1 MFRNRWLITLGAIAA
16 AFIMV
21 SADAQARVGG
31 GFSGGS
37 RGARTFSAPPATPT
51 APSAAPIQRSIT
63 QPGTAAPIGQSGSR
77 PGLFGGGLFG
87 GGLFGGLAAGF
98 LGAGLFGLLFGHGL
112 FGGMAGFASIIG
124 LLLQVVLVVIVARL
138 VFAWWQRRNM
148 PTPAYAAAH
157 PVTGQSFSGLGGMLG
172 GANIPPTAEP
182 LTIDKLTIEKSDYD
196 AFERLLGEIQAAYS
210 AEDLAALRAE
220 VTPEMLSYFS
230 EQLAENASRGL
241 INRVTDVRL
250 LRGDLAE
257 SWREGSTD
265 YATVAMHFTLKD
277 SMVERASG
285 QTVEGGE
292 PSEVTELWTFMRAR
306 GGNWLLS
313 AIQQT

>member
-1 MFRNRWLITLGAIAA
+1 MFRHRWLIMLGAIAT
-16 AFIMV
+16 AFVLV

-37 RGARTFSAPPATPT
+37 RGTRTFSAPPATPT
-51 APSAAPIQRSIT
+51 APTAAPIERSIT
-63 QPGTAAPIGQSGSR
+63 QPGNAAPIGQTGMR
-77 PGLFGGGLFG
+77 PGLFG

-98 LGAGLFGLLFGHGL
+98 LGAGLFGLLFGHGF

-148 PTPAYAAAH
+148 PAPAYAAAH
-157 PVTGQSFSGLGGMLG
+157 PATGHSFGGLSGMLG
-172 GANIPPTAEP
+172 GANVPPTGDP
-182 LTIDKLTIEKSDYD
+182 LTIAKSDYD
-196 AFERLLGEIQAAYS
+196 AFERLLGDIQAAYS
-210 AEDLAALRAE
+210 AEDLSALRAQ

-230 EQLAENASRGL
+230 EQLAGNASRGL
-241 INRVTDVRL
+241 INRVTDVKL

-257 SWREGSTD
+257 SWREGGTD
-265 YATVAMHFTLKD
+265 YATVAMNFALND
-277 SMVERASG
+277 SMVERATG

-292 PSEVTELWTFMRAR
+292 RSEVTELWTFMRAR

>member
-1 MFRNRWLITLGAIAA
+1 MFRNRWLITLGAIAT
-16 AFIMV
+16 AFVLV

-37 RGARTFSAPPATPT
+37 RGTRTFSAPPATPT
-51 APSAAPIQRSIT
+51 APTAAPIERSIT
-63 QPGTAAPIGQSGSR
+63 QPGNAAPIGQTGMR
-77 PGLFGGGLFG
+77 PGLFG

-98 LGAGLFGLLFGHGL
+98 LGAGLFGLLFGHGF

-148 PTPAYAAAH
+148 PVPAYAAAH
-157 PVTGQSFSGLGGMLG
+157 PATGHSFGGLSGMLG
-172 GANIPPTAEP
+172 GANVPPTGDP
-182 LTIDKLTIEKSDYD
+182 LTIAKSDYD
-196 AFERLLGEIQAAYS
+196 AFERLLGDIQAAYS
-210 AEDLAALRAE
+210 AEDLSALRAQ

-230 EQLAENASRGL
+230 EQLAGNASRGL
-241 INRVTDVRL
+241 INRVTDVKL

-257 SWREGSTD
+257 SWREGGTD
-265 YATVAMHFTLKD
+265 YATVAMNFALND
-277 SMVERASG
+277 SMVERATG
-285 QTVEGGE
+285 QTIEGGE
-292 PSEVTELWTFMRAR
+292 RSEVTELWTFMRAR

>member
-1 MFRNRWLITLGAIAA
+1 MFRNRWLITLGAIAT
-16 AFIMV
+16 AFVLV
-21 SADAQARVGG
+21 SADAHARVGG

-37 RGARTFSAPPATPT
+37 RGTRTFSAPPATPT
-51 APSAAPIQRSIT
+51 APTAAPIERSIT
-63 QPGTAAPIGQSGSR
+63 QPGNAAPIGQTGMR
-77 PGLFGGGLFG
+77 PGLFG

-98 LGAGLFGLLFGHGL
+98 LGAGLFGLLFGHGF

-138 VFAWWQRRNM
+138 VFAWWQRRDM
-148 PTPAYAAAH
+148 PAPAYAAAH
-157 PVTGQSFSGLGGMLG
+157 PVTGHSFGGLSGMLG
-172 GANIPPTAEP
+172 GANVPPTGADLTMAK
-182 LTIDKLTIEKSDYD
+182 LTIDKSDYD
-196 AFERLLGEIQAAYS
+196 AFERLLGDIQAAYS
-210 AEDLAALRAE
+210 AEDLSALRTQ

-241 INRVTDVRL
+241 INRVTDVKL

-257 SWREGSTD
+257 SWREGGTD
-265 YATVAMHFTLKD
+265 YATVAMNFALND
-277 SMVERASG
+277 SMVERATG

-292 PSEVTELWTFMRAR
+292 RSEVTESWTFMRAR